1 MIATAHAIFFLIGKL
16 LHTFRNTFL
25 RPAMMEDV
33 LVGDIDLTL
42 RDAQVCFEELK
53 VLNSCLNEPKTNDD
67 DAQVCCAERDLRSRL
82 KLQNE
87 DDLQRRIEF
96 RMATLLRQMMSDSYT
111 VLDQC
116 YYYLYCHF
124 QNHGKLSFHNDVVN
138 IKTPVIQGLKHSKC
152 KGQGSAFSVKRN
164 KFVNDQCKQI
174 FGNYCFNKEQ
184 EQRDLRAF
192 QENLLKLQAITEVDA
207 AGNPLYICLEHGDP
221 CPEGPQSP
229 CRSAP
234 KLVRVKEITHASS
247 EPERQEPKLFNPATV
262 TFEELESV
270 QQIDSWSDTTIFNL
284 LYYFRNFTTHRAL
297 RNCTPNLKDGEL
309 KGKRCTLIPVPEINH
324 LKQEKH
330 EAPSRFHQ
338 LPLLKVCDK
347 ILSFVKEQRSLLL
360 KVANY
365 DKQPNTV
372 TSFCWKDRLVFKS
385 DDQEIGHCNFCKND
399 N

>member
-1 MIATAHAIFFLIGKL
+1 
-16 LHTFRNTFL
+16 
-25 RPAMMEDV
+25 MEDV
-33 LVGDIDLTL
+33 SVGDIDLTL

-53 VLNSCLNEPKTNDD
+53 VLHSCLNEAKTNDD
-67 DAQVCCAERDLRSRL
+67 DAQVCCVEQDLRSRL
-82 KLQNE
+82 KQQNE
-87 DDLQRRIEF
+87 DDLPRRIEF
-96 RMATLLRQMMSDSYT
+96 RMASLLRQMMSGSYT

-124 QNHGKLSFHNDVVN
+124 QNSGKLSFHEDVFN
-138 IKTPVIQGLKHSKC
+138 IKTPVKQELKYSKHG
-152 KGQGSAFSVKRN
+152 GQDRGVSSKRK

-174 FGNYCFNKEQ
+174 FGNHCFNEEQ

-207 AGNPLYICLEHGDP
+207 GGRPLYICLERGDP

-229 CRSAP
+229 RGSAP

-247 EPERQEPKLFNPATV
+247 DPKLFNPATV

-270 QQIDSWSDTTIFNL
+270 QQIDSWSNTTIFNL

-297 RNCTPNLKDGEL
+297 RNCTPNLETGEL
-309 KGKRCTLIPVPEINH
+309 KGKRCTWIPVPEISH
-324 LKQEKH
+324 LKQEKR
-330 EAPSRFHQ
+330 EAPSRFQQ

-360 KVANY
+360 KVAKY
-365 DKQPNTV
+365 DRQPNTV
-372 TSFCWKDRLVFKS
+372 TSFCWNGRLVFKN
-385 DDQEIGHCNFCKND
+385 DDKEIGDCHFCKND

>member
-1 MIATAHAIFFLIGKL
+1 MKNEKQSQNL
-16 LHTFRNTFL
+16 LLKVDQRSTFRNTFL
-25 RPAMMEDV
+25 RLAMMEDAS
-33 LVGDIDLTL
+33 VGDIDLTL

-53 VLNSCLNEPKTNDD
+53 VLHSCLNEPKTNDD

-124 QNHGKLSFHNDVVN
+124 QNNGKLSFHKDLFN
-138 IKTPVIQGLKHSKC
+138 IKTPVKQELKYSEHA
-152 KGQGSAFSVKRN
+152 GQDSAVSVKRN

-174 FGNYCFNKEQ
+174 FGTYCFNEEQ

-207 AGNPLYICLEHGDP
+207 AGRPLYICLDHGDP

-229 CRSAP
+229 RRSAR

-247 EPERQEPKLFNPATV
+247 EPKLFNPATV
-262 TFEELESV
+262 TFEELKSV
-270 QQIDSWSDTTIFNL
+270 QQIDSWSDTEIFNL

-297 RNCTPNLKDGEL
+297 RNCTPNLKTSEL
-309 KGKRCTLIPVPEINH
+309 KGKRCTWIPVPEINN
-324 LKQEKH
+324 LKQEKR

-338 LPLLKVCDK
+338 LPLLEVCDK

-360 KVANY
+360 KVAKY
-365 DKQPNTV
+365 DQQPNTV
-372 TSFCWKDRLVFKS
+372 TSFCWNGRLLFKS
-385 DDQEIGHCNFCKND
+385 DDKEIGDCNFCKND